1 MTSGDVLAIIVAICA
16 IWLTVFGCIALYHLA
31 GTLRNA
37 NRMLTSARHKVDAF
51 DGLLRAISDRFDH
64 SGKLL
69 GGLVEHVVTLVGQVA
84 SAGRGKTRRKR
95 SG

>member
-16 IWLTVFGCIALYHLA
+16 IWLTVFSCIALYHLA
-31 GTLRNA
+31 GILRNA
-37 NRMLTSARHKVDAF
+37 NRMLTSARHKVDVL
-51 DGLLRAISDRFDH
+51 DGLLRAIGDRLDH

-69 GGLVEHVVTLVGQVA
+69 GGLVEHVVTLVGHAV

-95 SG
+95 